1 MIGIPLNAI
10 AQMKY
15 DQKHTQTGQLVS
27 WVVCDIFNVTSILS
41 IKLSRAISSRKEK
54 FSLKIRNYKMIP
66 PAGRFNF
73 HQMCVS
79 LF

>member
-27 WVVCDIFNVTSILS
+27 WVVCDIFNVTSILP
-41 IKLSRAISSRKEK
+41 IKLSRAISSRKES
-54 FSLKIRNYKMIP
+54 FL
-66 PAGRFNF
+66 
-73 HQMCVS
+73 
-79 LF
+79 